1 MSYTVYV
8 TTQGHVAEQVFNA
21 VAAVFYGEGASA
33 FFKPI
38 LGLMFFAGVMWASLR
53 TATQGTYKLLTTH
66 ILPLTVI
73 VGLLI
78 TPKASVNIIDVSNE
92 MIPRRVDNVPWALAA
107 LMGLSTTAS
116 YDLSKRINAIFTTPD
131 DLKYHKTGMLFGSRL
146 IQKARMSKIVNYNTA
161 KNMRSFIDQCVL
173 YEALLER
180 KYDFET
186 LKTSENLWELVR
198 SNASPARAFRWT
210 GRAAGGGTGS
220 EIITCQAGAGR
231 LNTLFAEEA
240 RGVIGNLS
248 VKIFG
253 DAEGGDPT
261 SMLRSGL
268 QSSFGHL
275 LGFAQTAEEIIKQEM
290 MIYSVVDA
298 FESTSYELG
307 NGADFSVRKAYLQH
321 KSGLESSAKLA
332 AEHLPTLQLV
342 MQLLLVGAFI
352 IIAPLSLLPMG
363 VNFLINWAGMLLQVL
378 TWGPLYSIINMIM
391 MSASKSTTPLTI
403 GTTKEISD
411 DHSLFVAT
419 AGGLCMSIPFISM
432 MIFSKRT
439 RNMGEMAGSLMGG
452 LQGAAQGA
460 GAEIASGNISM
471 GNLSLGNVQAHNM
484 SSNQENWSSSYQSG
498 HMTTSDGE
506 VTTTQA
512 TSGETIANV
521 ASSNLRS
528 KVSMSEGMSHS
539 LSEQAQSLE
548 QASQSEQVAAME
560 SKAAGYK
567 ELLSYGTHLNNQES
581 SGKSYSHAQKGDVG
595 ETAQQLA
602 DLTNDFAKTHNVSND
617 IAANAILSATVGAET
632 SAGISIL
639 GTGAKAYGRAEYQ
652 LQGQAGKKWSDLVS
666 SAENFSE
673 KNNIGKMVSQ
683 LDSYANEGR
692 FGTTQDAG
700 KSLQENAAASLEKS
714 KNHTEQASALHQKSE
729 SYSTLANQVRQNS
742 SSIDHNL
749 SQDYYNWLR
758 VQPGVGGRG
767 QLGEGGARSIL
778 TDTGRN
784 QSYSSRFIEE
794 NRDKY
799 AQSYMAQQPN
809 IQSTYS
815 GYKGDINSDVSA
827 DADKTKINNM
837 AAQLSQVDRKVA
849 SEVEDKM
856 DEIKKDLGNH
866 RKDINENGN
875 VRRKRTQ

>member
-21 VAAVFYGEGASA
+21 VAAVFYGEGAAA

-66 ILPLTVI
+66 ILPVTVI

-210 GRAAGGGTGS
+210 GRSAGGGAGS
-220 EIITCQAGAGR
+220 DIITCQAGAER
-231 LNTLFAEEA
+231 LNELFEEEA
-240 RGVIGNLS
+240 RMSIGKLS

-253 DAEGGDPT
+253 STEGGDPT
-261 SMLRSGL
+261 PMLRSGL

-298 FESTSYELG
+298 FESSSYELG
-307 NGADFSVRKAYLQH
+307 NGGDFSVRKAYLQH

-352 IIAPLSLLPMG
+352 IVVPLSLALNG
-363 VNFLINWAGMLLQVL
+363 VSFLINWAGMVLQVL

-411 DHSLFVAT
+411 EHSLFVAT
-419 AGGLCMSIPFISM
+419 AGGLCMSIPFLSM
-432 MIFSKRT
+432 MIFSKRI

-471 GNLSLGNVQAHNM
+471 GNLSFGNVQAHNM

-506 VTTTQA
+506 VTTTQ
-512 TSGETIANV
+512 TMSGQSIVNV

-528 KVSMSEGMSHS
+528 TPRMSESLSNS

-567 ELLSYGTHLNNQES
+567 EILSFGQHLNNQES
-581 SGKSYSHAQKGDVG
+581 SGHSYSHAQKGDVG

-602 DLTNDFAKTHNVSND
+602 DLTDQFAKQENISKE
-617 IAANAILSATVGAET
+617 NAINDLLSASIGGKTSVGLN
-632 SAGISIL
+632 IL
-639 GTGAKAYGRAEYQ
+639 GSGGSAYAKGDYTHQSTWHKRDVESWNKA
-652 LQGQAGKKWSDLVS
+652 KD
-666 SAENFSE
+666 FSE
-673 KNNIGKMVSQ
+673 KHNIGEMISQ
-683 LDSYANEGR
+683 LDSYAKEGR
-692 FGTTQDAG
+692 FGTTEDAG
-700 KSLQENAAASLEKS
+700 KSYQDNAAASFEES
-714 KNHTEQASALHQKSE
+714 RNHSEQASALHQKSE
-729 SYSTLANQVRQNS
+729 SYSTLANQVRQNA

-749 SQDYYNWLR
+749 SQDFYNWLKD
-758 VQPGVGGRG
+758 QPGVGGRG
-767 QLGEGGARSIL
+767 HLGEGGARDIL
-778 TDTGRN
+778 TDTGRS
-784 QSYSSRFIEE
+784 QFYASRFIEQQ
-794 NRDKY
+794 RDTY
-799 AQSYMAQQPN
+799 AQNYMSQQPN
-809 IQSTYS
+809 IKSTYE
-815 GYKGDINSDVSA
+815 GFKGGIPGDVNA
-827 DADKTKINNM
+827 DAEKAKINNI
-837 AAQLSQVDRKVA
+837 AAQLKGVDRKIESV
-849 SEVEDKM
+849 VEDHLS
-856 DEIKKDLGNH
+856 E
-866 RKDINENGN
+866 INEKLGQHKKHITAKGEK
-875 VRRKRTQ
+875 RKTQAQ

>member
-21 VAAVFYGEGASA
+21 VAAIFYGEGASA

-38 LGLMFFAGVMWASLR
+38 LGLMFFAGIMWATLR
-53 TATQGTYKLLTTH
+53 TATQGTSKLLTTH
-66 ILPLTVI
+66 ILPVTAI
-73 VGLLI
+73 IGILI

-92 MIPRRVDNVPWALAA
+92 MIPHRVDNVPWALAA

-116 YDLSKRINAIFTTPD
+116 YDLSKKINAIFTTPD

-198 SNASPARAFRWT
+198 SNASPARAFSWT
-210 GRAAGGGTGS
+210 GRAASGGAGRD
-220 EIITCQAGAGR
+220 IITCQAGAER
-231 LNTLFAEEA
+231 LNELFAEEA

-248 VKIFG
+248 IKIFG

-261 SMLRSGL
+261 PMLRSGL
-268 QSSFGHL
+268 QSSFDHL

-298 FESTSYELG
+298 FESSSYELG

-352 IIAPLSLLPMG
+352 IVVPLSLFLNG
-363 VNFLINWAGMLLQVL
+363 ISFLINWAGMLLQVL

-391 MSASKSTTPLTI
+391 MSASRSRTPLTI

-419 AGGLCMSIPFISM
+419 AGGLCMSIPFLSM
-432 MIFSKRT
+432 MIFSKRI

-498 HMTTSDGE
+498 HMTASDGE

-512 TSGETIANV
+512 TSGETITNV
-521 ASSNLRS
+521 ASSTLRS
-528 KVSMSEGMSHS
+528 KLGMSES
-539 LSEQAQSLE
+539 LSNSFSDQSQSLE

-567 ELLSYGTHLNNQES
+567 ELLSYGEHLNNQES
-581 SGKSYSHAQKGDVG
+581 SGNSYSHAQKGDVG
-595 ETAQQLA
+595 ETAQQLS
-602 DLTNDFAKTHNVSND
+602 DLTDQFAKKHDVSNSR
-617 IAANAILSATVGAET
+617 AASALLQVTVGGQA
-632 SAGISIL
+632 SAGLNIF
-639 GTGAKAYGRAEYQ
+639 GTGGSVYSKGEAVA
-652 LQGQAGKKWSDLVS
+652 QGKIDSTWSDLVS
-666 SAENFSE
+666 SAEDFSE
-673 KNNIGKMVSQ
+673 KHNIGEMVSQ
-683 LDSYANEGR
+683 LDSYAKEGR
-692 FGTTQDAG
+692 YGTTQDSG
-700 KSLQENAAASLEKS
+700 KSFQENAAASFEES
-714 KNHTEQASALHQKSE
+714 RNHSEQATALHQKSE
-729 SYSTLANQVRQNS
+729 SYSTLANQVRQNA

-758 VQPGVGGRG
+758 TQPGVGGRG
-767 QLGEGGARSIL
+767 QLGEGGARAIL

-784 QSYSSRFIEE
+784 QAYSARFIEE
-794 NRDKY
+794 TRDKY
-799 AQSYMAQQPN
+799 AQSYISQKPDM
-809 IQSTYS
+809 QSTYGEFKGGVS
-815 GYKGDINSDVSA
+815 GDVNA
-827 DADKTKINNM
+827 DAEKTKINNM
-837 AAQLSQVDRKVA
+837 AAQLRNVDKKVA
-849 SEVEDKM
+849 SEVEDQLS
-856 DEIKKDLGNH
+856 E
-866 RKDINENGN
+866 INENLGKH
-875 VRRKRTQ
+875 RQDITTRGEQRKTQAQ